1 MKKLGELQLTPQ
13 TPSSV
18 SLSTQMIRIGIDTG
32 IGIGIH
38 IKTGESLTP
47 GQNSMCDLSGSI
59 MDNYRGLLWQLSWG
73 KTSHRVL
80 YLRHS
85 QCTAGVGGSCS
96 HGLRP
101 IWTGISAF

>member
-1 MKKLGELQLTPQ
+1 MEKLGVLQLTSQ
-13 TPSSV
+13 TLSSV
-18 SLSTQMIRIGIDTG
+18 SLSTQMIRIGIDIG
-32 IGIGIH
+32 IGISIH

-59 MDNYRGLLWQLSWG
+59 TITIIWQLSWG
-73 KTSHRVL
+73 KTSHPIL

-96 HGLRP
+96 HGLRS
-101 IWTGISAF
+101 IRTGISAF